1 MRCFAVGVAV
11 LLLVATSATATTV
24 TAHFSDVTPFK
35 WVTVTGGGVTHDT
48 TKAGLFNFDSA
59 KWREGVLDI
68 HGNATGTVITTDDT
82 HPQTFVTFCIDLKQY
97 VYYNWTNSWDVLP
110 AGQGPVPGPN
120 GHTMASWQ
128 VDELSHLY
136 GGYYASILTG
146 GLSVGGSGDA
156 NTEAAAFQA
165 AVWEIV
171 WESYA
176 DVGGLP
182 PASDPRTLSL
192 TADNL
197 HLGAGD
203 ATVAN
208 RANAMLTNL
217 QSEPLLTIQA
227 LVDPSHQDQVV
238 YVPAGGVPPVHA
250 PEPLTMAG
258 LFLGLASVAGYIRK
272 RRMA

>member
-203 ATVAN
+203 ATVAA
-208 RANAMLTNL
+208 RANAMFTDLHSKPAL
-217 QSEPLLTIQA
+217 ALAA
-227 LVDPSHQDQVV
+227 LVDPCHQDQVV
-238 YVPAGGVPPVHA
+238 YVPAGPPPPPV

-258 LFLGLASVAGYIRK
+258 LGLGLFGLVRYV
-272 RRMA
+272 RRRR